1 MSNGARHKRVFRE
14 LTGFTQN
21 TDATIPQDWNIS
33 LVNED
38 NIFEWKATSAGP
50 DNTSYKHGIF
60 EVNIKFGTE
69 YPFKPPTVVFRSKM
83 FHPNIASDGR
93 ICLDTLGTAW
103 TPAMTVKVVL
113 FSLMVLLQEPNN
125 ETQYYKKLKGI
136 EREKLIIESV
146 WKNGNVNSK
155 FEGEFEQKLIETG
168 FKVNDKLKKVN
179 DVYFFK

>member
-1 MSNGARHKRVFRE
+1 MQLFHK
-14 LTGFTQN
+14 TGTCR
-21 TDATIPQDWNIS
+21 S

-93 ICLDTLGTAW
+93 ICLDTLGTAL
-103 TPAMTVKVVL
+103 TPAITVRVVL
-113 FSLMVLLQEPNN
+113 FSLMVLLQEPND

-136 EREKLIIESV
+136 EREKLILESV
-146 WKNGNVNSK
+146 WKNGNINSK
-155 FEGEFEQKLIETG
+155 FEEEFEQKLIETG
-168 FKVNDKLKKVN
+168 FNSGFRGALKINDKLKKVN